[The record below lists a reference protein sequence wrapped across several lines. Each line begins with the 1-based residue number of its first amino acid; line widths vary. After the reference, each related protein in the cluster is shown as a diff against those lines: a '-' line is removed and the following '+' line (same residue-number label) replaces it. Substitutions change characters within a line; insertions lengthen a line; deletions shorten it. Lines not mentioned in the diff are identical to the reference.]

1 MMELEMKSCS
11 LEKLYAELEK
21 QENAKSDIVVPP
33 NSIMMEGGKMFLKNF
48 GPLDDLLGSIEGVE
62 SSPLT
67 IEPNELFLF
76 QISQKL
82 GITRAYA
89 KRMLELQPNLF
100 DYNVNEW
107 LKFEAGAKK
116 KSRNFLL
123 RTFKDENGGASLG
136 RAFLSDSFK
145 IIDNF
150 EVLKIALDAIMAEGK
165 KTGVKIAVDTC
176 SLTEKKM
183 YCRFVL
189 EEYNTNSKIL
199 GNYKNPIIGEQ
210 DPNGLISGFVL
221 SNSEVGHGKLFTAP
235 RIIVGSCNNGYI
247 WYDEA
252 YHKTHLGAK
261 LDTGLVKSSKMTHS
275 RNRDLILSQVRDVVR
290 TFLSKDFLG
299 QKVAELE
306 AKGSYILDKP
316 FETIVSVCSNL
327 GIADD
332 KDKVLNYFTK
342 QNQCETS
349 FDIMQ
354 AVTFFAQHDCNAD
367 KRFNLERQAVSMLDK
382 IPSLDK

>member
-1 MMELEMKSCS
+1 MMKLEMKSCS
-11 LEKLYAELEK
+11 LEELYAELELQ
-21 QENAKSDIVVPP
+21 QEAKSDIVVPP
-33 NSIMMEGGKMFLKNF
+33 KSLMMENGNIFVSDY
-48 GPLDDLLGSIEGVE
+48 GPLKELLGSIEGVE
-62 SSPLT
+62 NGSLG
-67 IEPNELFLF
+67 IAPNELFLR
-76 QISQKL
+76 QISEKL
-82 GITRAYA
+82 GITRTYA
-89 KRMLELQPNLF
+89 KRMLLLQPKLF

-107 LKFEAGAKK
+107 LKFEAQGKK
-116 KSRNFLL
+116 KARNFLL
-123 RTFKDENGGASLG
+123 RTFKDENGGMSLG

-150 EVLKIALDAIMAEGK
+150 DVLKIALDAIMAEGK
-165 KTGVKIAVDTC
+165 KSGIKIAVDTC

-199 GNYKNPIIGEQ
+199 GNYK
-210 DPNGLISGFVL
+210 DPQTGYKDPKGLISGFVL

-261 LDTGLVKSSKMTHS
+261 LDAGLIEFSKTTHRKNS
-275 RNRDLILSQVRDVVR
+275 DLILSQVRDVVG

-306 AKGSYILDKP
+306 AKGSHVLENP
-316 FETIVSVCSNL
+316 FETIVSVCGVM

-332 KDKVLNYFTK
+332 KDKVLKYFTK

-354 AVTFFAQHDCNAD
+354 AVTYFAQHDCNAD
-367 KRFNLERQAVSMLDK
+367 KRFKLECQAVSMLDK
-382 IPSLDK
+382 IPSLEK

>member
-1 MMELEMKSCS
+1 MKLEMKSCS
-11 LEKLYAELEK
+11 LEELYAELELQQSLK
-21 QENAKSDIVVPP
+21 RDIVVP
-33 NSIMMEGGKMFLKNF
+33 SKTLMMDNGKLFINNYNPLK
-48 GPLDDLLGSIEGVE
+48 GLIDSVGGVE
-62 SSPLT
+62 LNDRFG
-67 IEPNELFLF
+67 IEPNGLFL
-76 QISQKL
+76 QQVSEKL
-82 GITRAYA
+82 GITRTYA
-89 KRMLELQPNLF
+89 KRMLELQPKLF

-107 LKFEAGAKK
+107 LKYDAVESKK
-116 KSRNFLL
+116 ARNFLL
-123 RTFKDENGGASLG
+123 RTFDDENGGISIG

-150 EVLKIALDAIMAEGK
+150 DVLKIALDAIMAEGK
-165 KTGVKIAVDTC
+165 KSGVKIAVDTC
-176 SLTEKKM
+176 SLTEKRM

-199 GNYKNPIIGEQ
+199 GNYTDPKTGHK

-252 YHKTHLGAK
+252 YHKTHLGGK
-261 LDTGLVKSSKMTHS
+261 LDTGLIEWSKTTHNKNS
-275 RNRDLILSQVRDVVR
+275 ELILNQVKDVVR
-290 TFLSKDFLG
+290 TFLSDDFLG

-306 AKGSYILDKP
+306 AKGNHVLENA
-316 FETIVSVCSNL
+316 FETVVSVCKSMN
-327 GIADD
+327 ISDD

-342 QNQCETS
+342 QNQCETA

-354 AVTFFAQHDCNAD
+354 AVTYFAQHDCNAD
-367 KRFNLERQAVSMLDK
+367 KRFKLECQAVSMLGK
-382 IPSLDK
+382 IQTLDK